1 MRGSFGFLS
10 SIRSILGRDRRRRR
24 RSGQLTAEALESRQL
39 LTALQMTDNE
49 QLLIE
54 LINRARMDPGGEAVR
69 LDIDLNFGLV
79 AGTLKP
85 DPRAPLAP
93 EQLLID
99 SSGAHAQDMLN
110 RNYFSHYTAGS
121 KNGPQERAAALGYT
135 GSVGENL
142 SWGGST
148 EEIDQLEQ
156 VYDRHLNL
164 WRSSVHRR
172 NMLDTTWDEIGVG
185 VRYGRYES
193 GPTYNASMAVTDFG
207 RISSKPFITGVV
219 FGDLDADN
227 FYDPGESVRAG
238 TVAARNLGTGEVVV
252 TDIGNSGGYALA
264 VNPGS
269 WLVSAEYLL
278 DGVIAQQVHQVDVG
292 GLNVKVDFNSQD
304 VQPIQLTLTTSSA
317 VINERGAGDSVS
329 LTATRAFPIGHAV
342 TIQLFNSN
350 SSEAVLPTSV
360 TIPAGAKSASVTM
373 QAVADNV
380 VDGTTSLTVS
390 TAASGYTQ
398 SSVKLSVADRTAPL
412 LPATVQVVATA
423 RPKFTWSAV
432 DSAATYTI
440 HIDNVTTKQTRF
452 LVVSGLRTTSFV
464 PSIDLGI
471 GTYNVWVRAATATG
485 LLSSW
490 SPVGVWQT
498 RPVPVLQKV
507 SVPQQNNTLNIEW
520 LPVPGAASYDV
531 WVDALSTGVKQYYRN
546 MNVTGTT
553 ISVTKVPVGRYQV
566 WVRAKNA
573 AGEQTGWCIPGNMLV
588 TYVVTGVGVRAG
600 DFTSVAELRWDRLSG
615 AVAYDVW
622 IDDRA
627 TGAPQILRN
636 TRVSGTSLL
645 LSSLEPSSYTAWV
658 RGRDLS
664 GIWHAW
670 SAPFNFEFKQPAVVL
685 RPLATTRERTP
696 VVTWTTVA
704 GANSYQAR
712 LMNSDGDVLASAT
725 SLAGTSWTPS
735 ATLVAG
741 DYRLWLKAVD
751 FRGNSLTTEEYVF
764 TIVSADFGT
773 AGDVV
778 AVLRPVQLE
787 QLTGVLESSI
797 ASLGSGHAKVQ
808 GRGGSGS
815 ASLQQQADGVQ
826 STVTSAIAVAEASV
840 IESVPGSRA
849 ACSGVSEDSLLQQV
863 FERAAG
869 GGFGEQQVSV

>member
-1 MRGSFGFLS
+1 
-10 SIRSILGRDRRRRR
+10 
-24 RSGQLTAEALESRQL
+24 
-39 LTALQMTDNE
+39 
-49 QLLIE
+49 
-54 LINRARMDPGGEAVR
+54 
-69 LDIDLNFGLV
+69 
-79 AGTLKP
+79 
-85 DPRAPLAP
+85 
-93 EQLLID
+93 
-99 SSGAHAQDMLN
+99 
-110 RNYFSHYTAGS
+110 
-121 KNGPQERAAALGYT
+121 
-135 GSVGENL
+135 
-142 SWGGST
+142 
-148 EEIDQLEQ
+148 
-156 VYDRHLNL
+156 
-164 WRSSVHRR
+164 
-172 NMLDTTWDEIGVG
+172 
-185 VRYGRYES
+185 
-193 GPTYNASMAVTDFG
+193 
-207 RISSKPFITGVV
+207 
-219 FGDLDADN
+219 
-227 FYDPGESVRAG
+227 
-238 TVAARNLGTGEVVV
+238 
-252 TDIGNSGGYALA
+252 
-264 VNPGS
+264 
-269 WLVSAEYLL
+269 
-278 DGVIAQQVHQVDVG
+278 
-292 GLNVKVDFNSQD
+292 
-304 VQPIQLTLTTSSA
+304 
-317 VINERGAGDSVS
+317 
-329 LTATRAFPIGHAV
+329 PIGHAV

-440 HIDNVTTKQTRF
+440 HIDTVTTKQTRF
-452 LVVSGLRTTSFV
+452 LVVNGLRTTSFV

-573 AGEQTGWCIPGNMLV
+573 AGDQTGWCIPGNMLV

-622 IDDRA
+622 IDNRA
-627 TGAPQILRN
+627 TGATQILRN

-704 GANSYQAR
+704 GAISYQAR

-764 TIVSADFGT
+764 TVVSADFGT

-797 ASLGSGHAKVQ
+797 VSLGLGHAKVQ
-808 GRGGSGS
+808 GRGGFGS

-826 STVTSAIAVAEASV
+826 SSVTRAIAAAEASV

-849 ACSGVSEDSLLQQV
+849 EWPGVSEDSLLQQV